1 MDKSGWDKSG
11 IRMRTV
17 LNTRLFSLLKV
28 ITSLRFVLVLLTSS
42 VLFGCSNFRNLSH
55 EIDAIDSITD
65 QYQLVLSQPA
75 SDSAVVILQIKDI
88 NQSEV
93 DGYDGIINSDR
104 IHLQLS
110 NNIHYLLVFEDK
122 NQDLTLQA
130 NEAFSV
136 INLSDYQD
144 NSSIK
149 VSLEVNEN
157 EAPSA
162 FVDRSL
168 SSLLKIELDL
178 VDIGAVV
185 NLEDPPFDRKNAK
198 LGMWQPLTFLL
209 EHNAGLYFL
218 SEYDPNKIPILFVH
232 GINATALDFEPLI
245 EKVDQSKYQIWVFNY
260 PSGLSLAL
268 NSKGLNNLMHTVV
281 TQYKIQQLHV
291 VAHSMG
297 GLIVANSIRQ
307 CRIGQLCD
315 FVSSMTTISSPF
327 GGVASAKQGIEYS
340 PVVMPAWV
348 DLNPEGKFIAD
359 LFSNND
365 KNHTPHFLA
374 FGYNSGEL
382 FNTKSNDG
390 VINLSSQL
398 SRPAQLH
405 ASQILGYNENHLSIL
420 DNDDLFED
428 LSEFWLRAEGAH

>member
-1 MDKSGWDKSG
+1 MK
-11 IRMRTV
+11 R
-17 LNTRLFSLLKV
+17 
-28 ITSLRFVLVLLTSS
+28 LLTALFFSSALLLSS
-42 VLFGCSNFRNLSH
+42 VLSGCSNFRNLSH
-55 EIDAIDSITD
+55 EIDAIDSITN
-65 QYQLVLSQPA
+65 QYQLILSQPA
-75 SDSAVVILQIKDI
+75 SGSAVVIEQIKDI
-88 NQSEV
+88 NKSEV
-93 DGYDGIINSDR
+93 DGYDGIIASDR
-104 IHLQLS
+104 IDLQLS

-130 NEAFSV
+130 DEAFSV
-136 INLSDYQD
+136 INLRNHQD
-144 NSSIK
+144 KSTIE

-157 EAPSA
+157 EVPSA

-178 VDIGAVV
+178 VDIGTVV
-185 NLEDPPFDRKNAK
+185 DLSDPPFEKGNAK

-209 EHNAGLYFL
+209 EDNAGLYFL

-232 GINATALDFEPLI
+232 GINATALDFAPLI

-268 NSKGLNNLMHTVV
+268 NSKGLNNLLHTVV
-281 TQYKIQQLHV
+281 SEYKNQQLHV

-297 GLIVANSIRQ
+297 GLIVTNSIRQ

-315 FVSSMTTISSPF
+315 FISSVTTISSPF
-327 GGVASAKQGIEYS
+327 GGVESAKQGVEYS
-340 PVVMPAWV
+340 LVVMPAWV

-359 LFSNND
+359 LFIDNN
-365 KNHTPHFLA
+365 KIQIPHFLA

-382 FNTKSNDG
+382 FNTSSNDG
-390 VINLSSQL
+390 VISLSSQL
-398 SRPAQLH
+398 SRPAQLN
-405 ASQILGYNENHLSIL
+405 AEQTLGYDENHLSIL

-428 LSEFWLRAEGAH
+428 LSEFWLRAEQTN

>member
-1 MDKSGWDKSG
+1 MK
-11 IRMRTV
+11 RLLTV
-17 LNTRLFSLLKV
+17 LL
-28 ITSLRFVLVLLTSS
+28 ISS
-42 VLFGCSNFRNLSH
+42 ALFGCGNFRNLSN
-55 EIDAIDSITD
+55 EIEAIDSITN
-65 QYQLVLSQPA
+65 QYQLILSQPA
-75 SDSAVVILQIKDI
+75 SGSAVVIEQIKDI
-88 NQSEV
+88 NKSEV
-93 DGYDGIINSDR
+93 DGYDGIIASDR
-104 IHLQLS
+104 IDLQLS

-130 NEAFSV
+130 DEAFSV
-136 INLSDYQD
+136 INLRNHQD
-144 NSSIK
+144 KSTIE

-157 EAPSA
+157 EVPSA

-178 VDIGAVV
+178 VDIGTVV
-185 NLEDPPFDRKNAK
+185 DLSDPPFEKGNAK

-209 EHNAGLYFL
+209 EDNAGLYFL

-232 GINATALDFEPLI
+232 GINATALDFAPLI

-268 NSKGLNNLMHTVV
+268 NSKGLNNLLHTVV
-281 TQYKIQQLHV
+281 SEYKNQQLHV

-297 GLIVANSIRQ
+297 GLIVTNSIRQ

-315 FVSSMTTISSPF
+315 FVSSVTTISSPF
-327 GGVASAKQGIEYS
+327 GGVESAKQGVEYS
-340 PVVMPAWV
+340 LVVMPAWV

-359 LFSNND
+359 LFIDNN
-365 KNHTPHFLA
+365 KIQIPHFLA

-382 FNTKSNDG
+382 FNTSSNDG
-390 VINLSSQL
+390 VISLSSQL
-398 SRPAQLH
+398 SRPAQLN
-405 ASQILGYNENHLSIL
+405 AEQILGYDENHLNIL

-428 LSEFWLRAEGAH
+428 LSEFWLRADQ

>member
-1 MDKSGWDKSG
+1 MRKS
-11 IRMRTV
+11 RTAR
-17 LNTRLFSLLKV
+17 LLLATRLLSLL
-28 ITSLRFVLVLLTSS
+28 LASS

-55 EIDAIDSITD
+55 EIDAIDSITN
-65 QYQLVLSQPA
+65 QYQLILSQPA
-75 SDSAVVILQIKDI
+75 TDSAVVIEQIKDI
-88 NQSEV
+88 NESEV
-93 DGYDGIINSDR
+93 DAYDGIINGDR
-104 IHLQLS
+104 IDLQLS

-122 NQDLTLQA
+122 NQDLTLQVD
-130 NEAFSV
+130 EAFSV
-136 INLSDYQD
+136 INLSEYQD
-144 NSSIK
+144 NSTIG
-149 VSLEVNEN
+149 VSLEVNEH

-168 SSLLKIELDL
+168 SSLLIIELDL
-178 VDIGAVV
+178 VDIGTVV
-185 NLEDPPFDRKNAK
+185 NLTDAPFARDNAA

-209 EHNAGLYFL
+209 EENAGLYFL

-232 GINATALDFEPLI
+232 GINATALDFAPLI

-281 TQYKIQQLHV
+281 TQYKIKQLHV

-359 LFSNND
+359 LFSDTND
-365 KNHTPHFLA
+365 NDTPHFLA

-398 SRPAQLH
+398 SRPAQLS
-405 ASQILGYNENHLSIL
+405 ANQIRGYNENHLSIL
-420 DNDDLFED
+420 DNDDLFKD
-428 LSEFWLRAEGAH
+428 LSDFWLRAERAN

>member
-1 MDKSGWDKSG
+1 MDKSRWNKDD
-11 IRMRTV
+11 IRMRVV
-17 LNTRLFSLLKV
+17 LTTRLFSVLQV
-28 ITSLRFVLVLLTSS
+28 ITSLRLGVIVLVSS

-144 NSSIK
+144 NSTIK

-185 NLEDPPFDRKNAK
+185 SLEAPPFDRKNAK

-359 LFSNND
+359 LFSDND

-428 LSEFWLRAEGAH
+428 LSEFWIRAEGAH